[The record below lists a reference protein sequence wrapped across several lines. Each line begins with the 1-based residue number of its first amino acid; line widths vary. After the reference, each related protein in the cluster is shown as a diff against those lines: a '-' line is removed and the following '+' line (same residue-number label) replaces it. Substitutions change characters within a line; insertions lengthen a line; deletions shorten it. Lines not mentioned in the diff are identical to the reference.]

1 MTLHLTLHANFSFE
15 FAFGKVTKGKEM
27 QVFGE
32 YFPVVAP
39 VLAEFGSTPIGS
51 FAVISTNRKGVKP
64 EMGSFTQWSSAE
76 NFNQFYQDERFTKVR
91 PLRDEALEL
100 LSDGHFFTAVDKRV
114 EINLES
120 DYAIIIST
128 EETDELTP
136 LISLVAASNSPEK
149 SYLNKT
155 MTLSKWN
162 EKTEALIS
170 ASNTTCEVFR
180 IRFNE
185 PVQ

>member
-1 MTLHLTLHANFSFE
+1 MTLHLTLNANFNFE
-15 FAFGKVTKGKEM
+15 FAFGKVKKGKEM

-39 VLAEFGSTPIGS
+39 VLAELGSTPIGS
-51 FAVISTNRKGVKP
+51 FAIISTNRKGVKP

-76 NFNQFYQDERFTKVR
+76 KFNQFYQDARFIKVR

-114 EINLES
+114 EINLET
-120 DYAIIIST
+120 DYAIIISA
-128 EETDELTP
+128 EDIDEFPP
-136 LISLVAASNSPEK
+136 LISLVAASNSPEN

-162 EKTEALIS
+162 AKTEQLLS
-170 ASNTTCEVFR
+170 ASASRCEVFR

-185 PVQ
+185 PAQ